1 MRRYAVGTMAWHGY
15 ARMGFEAFLHQ
26 YRGLLALLSVL
37 ATVNVLMAHR
47 ALLRLQASRPALL
60 AAVGIRRI
68 DWWPRCV
75 LGVCRLG
82 FTSAGRELPMRV
94 RVQFQ
99 AVAVTYVVLI
109 GLIVR
114 ALFDLARLL

>member
-1 MRRYAVGTMAWHGY
+1 
-15 ARMGFEAFLHQ
+15 MGLEAFLRE

-37 ATVNVLMAHR
+37 ATVNVMFAHR
-47 ALLRLQASRPALL
+47 ALLRLAQTQPQLL

-75 LGVCRLG
+75 LGVGRLG
-82 FTSAGRELPMRV
+82 FTAAGRGLPLRP

-99 AVAVTYVVLI
+99 AVAVTYVVL
-109 GLIVR
+109 L
-114 ALFDLARLL
+114 ALFAQGAVQIAGLLLR